1 MSSNNDAIAV
11 TFTRATPLFFALGEP
26 AQRRIILL
34 LAEVEALNVGELTAL
49 LPLSRP
55 AISHHLKVLKQAG
68 LLTVVQRGT
77 ENRYSLAF
85 EAALVLLKRFVQDV
99 EECT

>member
-1 MSSNNDAIAV
+1 MSSNVDAIAV
-11 TFTRATPLFFALGEP
+11 TFTLATPLFFALGEP
-26 AQRRIILL
+26 ARQRIILV
-34 LAEVEALNVGELTAL
+34 LAEVEALNVGELTSL

-68 LLTVVQRGT
+68 LVTVVQRGT

-85 EAALVLLKRFVQDV
+85 EDALALLKRFAADV
-99 EECT
+99 EACT